1 MLMDHAYI
9 QEHEIVSQYAVGKLD
24 PADRVEFEDHLIDCP
39 QCLDELELTDD
50 FRQTLRSLESQRER
64 PINTQ
69 TMLNSSLSGAG
80 SSPLLP
86 LRSAY
91 KLDAN
96 LAEHH
101 ASPELQRPASAGRPV
116 VFQRRVV
123 AILAAVSVIVI
134 GVVSF
139 AFIRENR
146 GIESQLDQARTDAS
160 TWERR
165 YYDERQARTN
175 AESQLREA
183 PVASAPLFT
192 LNLTRSANLGT
203 ETPSTAVSISR
214 QVKFIVLSL
223 ELPNDPD
230 FQSYRATLTDAART
244 KAWSTD
250 DVLPATSEGLAL
262 ILPASVIRA
271 GKYVL
276 TIEGRHGG
284 QYSIAGSYSFLATQL
299 VN

>member
-9 QEHEIVSQYAVGKLD
+9 QEHQIVSQYAVGKLD
-24 PADRVEFEDHLIDCP
+24 PADCVEFEDHLVDCP

-50 FRQTLRSLESQRER
+50 FRHTLRSLESQRER
-64 PINTQ
+64 PIDIRFA
-69 TMLNSSLSGAG
+69 S
-80 SSPLLP
+80 
-86 LRSAY
+86 
-91 KLDAN
+91 
-96 LAEHH
+96 
-101 ASPELQRPASAGRPV
+101 ASPA

-123 AILAAVSVIVI
+123 AILAAASVIVI

-146 GIESQLDQARTDAS
+146 GTERQLEQARTDAS

-165 YYDERQARTN
+165 YHDEHQARTD
-175 AESQLREA
+175 AESQLRET

-192 LNLTRSANLGT
+192 LNLTRSANLAA

-223 ELPNDPD
+223 ELQNDPD
-230 FQSYRATLTDAART
+230 FQSYRATLTDAAGT
-244 KAWSTD
+244 NAWSTD
-250 DVLPATSEGLAL
+250 DIVPATSGGLAL
-262 ILPASVIRA
+262 VVPASVIHP